1 MKDIGFKMMTF
12 LMIFLVPISVLAD
25 PITTDP
31 TNPSTGDTTIP
42 STPEVPSTGDNTN
55 PTPDISDN
63 NNQSNSQNNSDNAGD
78 VIYQQNQNTSRSTNA
93 NLGSLKVDGVDIAIN
108 NEMYATTGNEN
119 PSIVAIPS
127 SDKASIKI
135 DKPEK
140 FVYGDNIVTITIT
153 AENFYVVKT
162 YTLHLKLVSTDATLK
177 NLKIDGKKVKV
188 SDKTEYRTDKKK
200 ISIEAVTNNKN
211 ATVSFENAD
220 NLKLGKNKVIVRV
233 TAEDGVTVKEYI
245 INVTRVKHLI
255 GDVGVTVTVNGEKAD
270 FKDYKSKIIYIDN
283 EVNKLNIKYKLSDKY
298 AEIDLKYDK
307 KIEVGDKEITF
318 TVTAENGKKQ
328 EYVLNIHRF
337 SIFEEILASGIGV
350 CIMGAVAVLI
360 FFIAKKIIK
369 EKKHRIYKVKL

>member
-127 SDKASIKI
+127 SD
-135 DKPEK
+135 
-140 FVYGDNIVTITIT
+140 
-153 AENFYVVKT
+153 
-162 YTLHLKLVSTDATLK
+162 
-177 NLKIDGKKVKV
+177 
-188 SDKTEYRTDKKK
+188 
-200 ISIEAVTNNKN
+200 
-211 ATVSFENAD
+211 
-220 NLKLGKNKVIVRV
+220 
-233 TAEDGVTVKEYI
+233 
-245 INVTRVKHLI
+245 
-255 GDVGVTVTVNGEKAD
+255 
-270 FKDYKSKIIYIDN
+270 
-283 EVNKLNIKYKLSDKY
+283 
-298 AEIDLKYDK
+298 
-307 KIEVGDKEITF
+307 
-318 TVTAENGKKQ
+318 
-328 EYVLNIHRF
+328 
-337 SIFEEILASGIGV
+337 
-350 CIMGAVAVLI
+350 
-360 FFIAKKIIK
+360 
-369 EKKHRIYKVKL
+369 

>member
-1 MKDIGFKMMTF
+1 M
-12 LMIFLVPISVLAD
+12 
-25 PITTDP
+25 
-31 TNPSTGDTTIP
+31 
-42 STPEVPSTGDNTN
+42 
-55 PTPDISDN
+55 
-63 NNQSNSQNNSDNAGD
+63 
-78 VIYQQNQNTSRSTNA
+78 
-93 NLGSLKVDGVDIAIN
+93 
-108 NEMYATTGNEN
+108 
-119 PSIVAIPS
+119 
-127 SDKASIKI
+127 
-135 DKPEK
+135 
-140 FVYGDNIVTITIT
+140 TITIT

-177 NLKIDGKKVKV
+177 NLKIDGKKVKL

>member
-55 PTPDISDN
+55 PTPDISDD

-177 NLKIDGKKVKV
+177 NLKIDGKKVKI

-200 ISIEAVTNNKN
+200 IGIEAVTNNKN